1 MLGYFVIHKNQF
13 EPQLSLS
20 EKDESWILCIGYTVE
35 TLRERNIS

>member
-13 EPQLSLS
+13 ESQVSLS
-20 EKDESWILCIGYTVE
+20 EKDESWILYIGYTVE